1 MAIKIP
7 ADVSGVR
14 RRMAEAAARRK
25 MQLPPK
31 KEEPVAPKPG
41 DRKAGQEAAD
51 ARRKAREA
59 MQSAAERDVRVKEL
73 EDQLAAALKRA
84 EDAEPSAKNWR
95 DYDHK
100 RTERLVAKFPKEEQV
115 KVRKLGADALE
126 MLVEARGL
134 GDAGGAASGATG
146 GKSTGSKFTSMDELT
161 ALSKSDPAAYNKGI
175 DDITSGVI
183 KIDSGGK
190 VIA

>member
-7 ADVSGVR
+7 ADVSGAR

-25 MQLPPK
+25 LQIALPAKTDPA
-31 KEEPVAPKPG
+31 APKPG

-59 MQSAAERDVRVKEL
+59 MQSAVEKDERIKQL
-73 EDQLAAALKRA
+73 EEQLAAAAKRA
-84 EDAEPSAKNWR
+84 EDAEPGAKKWGE
-95 DYDHK
+95 YDHK
-100 RTERLVAKFPKEEQV
+100 RTERLVAKFPKEEQAR
-115 KVRKLGADALE
+115 VRKLGADALE
-126 MLVEARGL
+126 LLVEARGFS
-134 GDAGGAASGATG
+134 DSGTTVWPTG
-146 GKSTGSKFTSMDELT
+146 GKPTGSKFTSMDELT
-161 ALSKSDPAAYNKGI
+161 ALAKSDPVAYNKGI
-175 DDITSGVI
+175 DDITAGVI